1 LIDFRYHLV
10 SIVAVFLALA
20 IGIVLGSTELQGG
33 TLSLLNSTSN
43 SLRSQLT
50 AADTERDAA
59 AAQASAAASFV
70 QTSESLLL
78 GDGHLLSGHK
88 LLLITEPGAPSSVVE
103 GVKKAAIIA
112 GATVTGQ
119 VALQPSF
126 NDLSGA
132 TQSTLSSI
140 NGSIA
145 SSDGTTLTPGSDS
158 QTTYQEQAAQ
168 LIAGATLEAKTQ
180 GQQGQS
186 GEPTQA
192 APPTPSV
199 QPTPS
204 GQVTSDAGA
213 QTLLK
218 GYAQAGFITASG
230 TPTERAD
237 LAVIVTPGSV
247 PADGASDPANEVL
260 VAIAQAFASAS
271 AVTVIAGD
279 SAHSGQPGSAISV
292 VRSSSVSSQV
302 STIDNADT
310 TQGQITVMQA
320 IAMQLAG
327 GKPSSYGMSGAS
339 SVSPDP
345 VPTPAVTATPSTPP
359 TAGQHTTGQHTGNGG
374 KQVKKK

>member
-33 TLSLLNSTSN
+33 TLRLLNSTSN
-43 SLRSQLT
+43 ALRSQLT
-50 AADTERDAA
+50 AASNQRDAA
-59 AAQASAAASFV
+59 AAQASAADSFL
-70 QTSESLLL
+70 QTSESVLL

-88 LLLITEPGAPSSVVE
+88 LLLITEPGAPSPVID
-103 GVKKAAIIA
+103 GVKKAATIA
-112 GATVTGQ
+112 GTTVTGQ

-126 NDLSGA
+126 NDLSGTA
-132 TQSTLSSI
+132 QSKLSAI

-145 SSDGTTLTPGSDS
+145 SSEGVTLPPGSDP
-158 QTTYQEQAAQ
+158 QTTYQQNAAQ
-168 LIAGATLEAKTQ
+168 LIASATLEVKAQ
-180 GQQGQS
+180 GQPAQS
-186 GEPTQA
+186 GRPTASTQPTQ
-192 APPTPSV
+192 SV
-199 QPTPS
+199 QPTQPTQS
-204 GQVTSDAGA
+204 VQPTQSDAAA
-213 QTLLK
+213 QTLLQD
-218 GYAQAGFITASG
+218 YAQAGFITASG

-271 AVTVIAGD
+271 DVTVIAG
-279 SAHSGQPGSAISV
+279 AITPSGQSGSAIAV
-292 VRSSSVSSQV
+292 VRSSSVSGQV

-320 IAMQLAG
+320 IATQLAG
-327 GKPSSYGMSGAS
+327 GKPSSYGISGAS

-345 VPTPAVTATPSTPP
+345 VPTPTATATSTPP
-359 TAGQHTTGQHTGNGG
+359 PTGQHTGTSG

>member
-20 IGIVLGSTELQGG
+20 IGIVLGSTELQGN

-43 SLRSQLT
+43 ALSSQLS
-50 AADTERDAA
+50 AARAQRDAY
-59 AAQASAAASFV
+59 AAQAGAADSFL
-70 QTSESLLL
+70 QSSESLLL
-78 GDGHLLSGHK
+78 GDGHLLAGHK
-88 LLLITEPGAPSSVVE
+88 VLLITEPGAPGSVID
-103 GVKKAAIIA
+103 GIKKAATVA

-145 SSDGTTLTPGSDS
+145 SSDGTTLAPGSDP
-158 QTTYQEQAAQ
+158 QTTYQQQAAQ
-168 LIAGATLEAKTQ
+168 LIAGATVESKGQ
-180 GQQGQS
+180 GQRGQPAQSTSAQSAQS
-186 GEPTQA
+186 GE
-192 APPTPSV
+192 S
-199 QPTPS
+199 
-204 GQVTSDAGA
+204 TSDAGA

-218 GYAQAGFITASG
+218 EYAQAGFITVTG

-237 LAVIVTPGSV
+237 LAVIVPPGSV

-260 VAIAQAFASAS
+260 VAIAQALASAS
-271 AVTVIAGD
+271 DVTVIAG
-279 SAHSGQPGSAISV
+279 ATAPSGQAGSAISV
-292 VRSSSVSSQV
+292 VRSSSVSGQV

-310 TQGQITVMQA
+310 TQGQVTAMQA
-320 IAMQLAG
+320 IAVQLAG
-327 GKPSSYGMSGAS
+327 GKPSSYGISGAS

-345 VPTPAVTATPSTPP
+345 VPTPAATATPSTQ
-359 TAGQHTTGQHTGNGG
+359 AGSGQHAGNGG
-374 KQVKKK
+374 KQVKK